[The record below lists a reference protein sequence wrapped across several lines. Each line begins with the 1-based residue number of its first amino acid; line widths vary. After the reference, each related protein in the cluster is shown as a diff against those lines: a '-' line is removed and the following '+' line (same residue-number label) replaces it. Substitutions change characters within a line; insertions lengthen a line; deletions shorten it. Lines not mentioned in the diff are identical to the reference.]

1 MAGHPALE
9 NTLDHVAAS
18 HYSSSAPEGQVFLLG
33 LGDTCGLLLE
43 LLSLDLGLE
52 CVDRVGS
59 QQHGAGPRWLPQVPW
74 AGPGVSQA
82 TVSEAPSPG
91 KRTTELVPWRQS
103 HILPTALCCPWSSMG
118 LLDRLCHPSPSCQL
132 LLMAPPAPPCPQNVR
147 VCLLQAHR

>member
-9 NTLDHVAAS
+9 HTLDHVAAS

-82 TVSEAPSPG
+82 TMSEAPSPG

-103 HILPTALCCPWSSMG
+103 HILPTALCCPWSVGPPGSFVSSFPQLSAAVDG
-118 LLDRLCHPSPSCQL
+118 ATRTTVSSECKSLLAAST
-132 LLMAPPAPPCPQNVR
+132 
-147 VCLLQAHR
+147 